1 MLNEISKT
9 DAGFKK
15 GGMNFTLV
23 FEAWAHNTRNS
34 FSGGQND
41 EVLTLGS
48 PSTLQFTFLIY
59 PINSLFAVLNFE

>member
-48 PSTLQFTFLIY
+48 S
-59 PINSLFAVLNFE
+59 

>member
-1 MLNEISKT
+1 MPKTDAVTQVLNEISKT

-34 FSGGQND
+34 FSGVQND
-41 EVLTLGS
+41 EVLTRGS
-48 PSTLQFTFLIY
+48 P
-59 PINSLFAVLNFE
+59 

>member
-15 GGMNFTLV
+15 GGINFTLV

-34 FSGGQND
+34 FSGVQDD
-41 EVLTLGS
+41 EVLNPRIPLNPT
-48 PSTLQFTFLIY
+48 IY
-59 PINSLFAVLNFE
+59 ISNLPYKLFICCSKF

>member
-15 GGMNFTLV
+15 GRMNFTLV

-41 EVLTLGS
+41 EVLKLGS
-48 PSTLQFTFLIY
+48 P
-59 PINSLFAVLNFE
+59 

>member
-9 DAGFKK
+9 VAGFKK
-15 GGMNFTLV
+15 GGMNFRLV
-23 FEAWAHNTRNS
+23 IEALAHNTRNS

-48 PSTLQFTFLIY
+48 P
-59 PINSLFAVLNFE
+59 

>member
-15 GGMNFTLV
+15 RAMNFTLV
-23 FEAWAHNTRNS
+23 IEALAHNTRNI

-41 EVLTLGS
+41 EVLTPGS
-48 PSTLQFTFLIY
+48 P
-59 PINSLFAVLNFE
+59 